1 MQEKMHE
8 LDWSAKGEEEGRGG
22 VTEATLPGTLRGAWS
37 KQRHLLPTEV
47 PGGHLGNVSVAVGGA
62 PGEPGGGGQGCE
74 IAEIN
79 HEPTSLC
86 SGIFGERLPLRYYL
100 TGGMLLSGLF
110 TSLFGLGYFWNIH
123 VLWYFVLVQVR
134 AFSGLHSGDPAA
146 PGHSR
151 SRPGLLY
158 HTVGSPAHS
167 QGSLAGSGSQPEVP
181 GGACEARSLPWGPGV
196 RGTSAGGCVHVCEG
210 RGGMVWI
217 LEGPPSQMLHC
228 SVQGP
233 LSPHFPCRSST
244 VSCRPRAGPP
254 W

>member
-1 MQEKMHE
+1 MVK
-8 LDWSAKGEEEGRGG
+8 A
-22 VTEATLPGTLRGAWS
+22 EAPSG
-37 KQRHLLPTEV
+37 HTEV

-62 PGEPGGGGQGCE
+62 PGEPGGGGQGFE
-74 IAEIN
+74 VAEIN

-146 PGHSR
+146 PGHGR

-196 RGTSAGGCVHVCEG
+196 RGTSAGGCAHVCEG
-210 RGGMVWI
+210 SGG
-217 LEGPPSQMLHC
+217 H
-228 SVQGP
+228 SVDSGGSPIPDAALLSPGASVPP
-233 LSPHFPCRSST
+233 LSLQIFNGLVQTTGWPAV
-244 VSCRPRAGPP
+244 VSCVGN
-254 W
+254 WFGKGK